1 MYNYLNLSKIP
12 YFEEYHDSI
21 DDKPLDADLSNVLD
35 ALTGVVSRRYIEGY
49 VRYLISK
56 KVKFTY
62 VISDL
67 DNFKQINDNYGHSL
81 GDIVLKTI
89 SSSLIQYVGDK
100 GVVGRYG
107 GDEFVM
113 LLNGNYEYDD
123 IHEFINGMYYNN
135 TVYRRYCGFGSVC
148 PFVTSTIGSVKFPDD
163 GENYEELFINM
174 DKALYRGK
182 MKGRNCFIIFNKEQ
196 HGDIDIS
203 RMKKRSMYE
212 MITTIS
218 GMLREN
224 INPDDRINDSLNYI
238 EKAIRVDGA
247 VLIDNDYYCEKLG
260 IKFPEEIFNNFDSN
274 GMTSCT
280 DRVELEGN
288 SKVFKF
294 LEQNRILSFILVKV
308 MYAKNELYGYLF
320 VLSRTTQ
327 HIWQDEELA
336 LTYYLSEL
344 IGIVDKHTSKK
355 FKFTR

>member
-135 TVYRRYCGFGSVC
+135 TVYRKYCGFGSVC

-163 GENYEELFINM
+163 GENYEELLISS
-174 DKALYRGK
+174 
-182 MKGRNCFIIFNKEQ
+182 RN
-196 HGDIDIS
+196 
-203 RMKKRSMYE
+203 
-212 MITTIS
+212 
-218 GMLREN
+218 L
-224 INPDDRINDSLNYI
+224 
-238 EKAIRVDGA
+238 
-247 VLIDNDYYCEKLG
+247 
-260 IKFPEEIFNNFDSN
+260 
-274 GMTSCT
+274 
-280 DRVELEGN
+280 
-288 SKVFKF
+288 
-294 LEQNRILSFILVKV
+294 
-308 MYAKNELYGYLF
+308 
-320 VLSRTTQ
+320 
-327 HIWQDEELA
+327 
-336 LTYYLSEL
+336 
-344 IGIVDKHTSKK
+344 
-355 FKFTR
+355 